1 MNTYGLYLRIYGGT
15 AGIFWPLSIGGGATS
30 TPRNSCSFGRK
41 KIIKTGICSLRLGKY
56 KNTCFPEILDCCGG
70 ITRKSCDPCKKQGPK
85 HTSCTIVHPKL
96 LHAQQPHPLDR
107 LQLSNQ
113 PADVKPQKAL
123 LQVIETTVVAQ
134 NLSNY
139 RSQWQLVGLLVRF
152 ETSSYENGKPNMDVS
167 LCRTF
172 GWHKMNHSAIKFSWR
187 GLSRTTVILWRKSKG
202 LTDNRTLRSCRP
214 AAELAIQGAYLLRW

>member
-1 MNTYGLYLRIYGGT
+1 LLEIVEDGNVLNIGCGKIGVFVVIELDHENHLV
-15 AGIFWPLSIGGGATS
+15 LSSASYDLLCFSFLSCGSVRSSQLILKCLLLDLSFFSASRLCCVCLLKMVGYYATVL
-30 TPRNSCSFGRK
+30 PH
-41 KIIKTGICSLRLGKY
+41 L
-56 KNTCFPEILDCCGG
+56 
-70 ITRKSCDPCKKQGPK
+70 
-85 HTSCTIVHPKL
+85 KL

-139 RSQWQLVGLLVRF
+139 RSQWQLVGLLVRS

-167 LCRTF
+167 LCRMF

-202 LTDNRTLRSCRP
+202 LTDNSPLRSCRP
-214 AAELAIQGAYLLRW
+214 AAELAI